1 MWRVRSQG
9 RVPAFQVA
17 PSSADV
23 SHSAIQSGF
32 AAPLML
38 ARSQSGLYFEE
49 RGNRSEMVGWPE
61 IVWVSVLEL

>member
-1 MWRVRSQG
+1 MARPQPRSSTRIPG
-9 RVPAFQVA
+9 RR
-17 PSSADV
+17 SSADV

-38 ARSQSGLYFEE
+38 ARSHSGLYCEE
-49 RGNRSEMVGWPE
+49 RGNRSEIVGWSE